1 MSKESKIKYI
11 SCLIGVLMASVS
23 FTGCSTAEAEAAPA
37 NATLQDTSASVDT
50 AILDEFYS
58 QTELLSSSYEQNTV
72 SETDLS
78 KACATAILLQEE
90 LTNNVNLQS
99 DTTYAEK
106 INKAYGMLL
115 QMDITT
121 PGLDLQGD
129 VAGVF
134 PKLVDATETLV
145 LTVGGDT
152 AEGDSSIVS
161 SAPVVETLSSPT
173 LSSSSGVSTKP
184 TSQAPTS
191 KVESKVESR
200 ATSKSP
206 SSTSKATSKP
216 ASMAPAPAK
225 PESKPTSTAP
235 APAKPKSKPTSTA
248 PAPAPKPAENTGSI
262 KTLYSGANY
271 GAKNQSDYNYVV
283 DIAKS
288 ARSSSAVKKANAKLT
303 ALSDADFS
311 TVYGFSKTDTW
322 VDILS
327 LSSRVS
333 SGGKGSASTGSAY
346 NYFTGKQTMCGDIA
360 KAKQAVLQ
368 ANGYD
373 AKLAW
378 GTLNGV
384 PHGWCMVK
392 NPDDGQ
398 WYHLTGTIGTSVPSG
413 YVMRG
418 SGYNY

>member
-1 MSKESKIKYI
+1 MSKESKVRYI

-23 FTGCSTAEAEAAPA
+23 FTGCSTAEAETVPA
-37 NATLQDTSASVDT
+37 NASLQDTSASVDT

-58 QTELLSSSYEQNTV
+58 QTELLSSSYEQNTL

-161 SAPVVETLSSPT
+161 SAPVVETSSSPT
-173 LSSSSGVSTKP
+173 LSSSSGVSSKP

-216 ASMAPAPAK
+216 ASTAPAQAK

-271 GAKNQSDYNYVV
+271 GCKDQSEFDFVM
-283 DIAKS
+283 S
-288 ARSSSAVKKANAKLT
+288 KANAAKSSGVYKESV
-303 ALSDADFS
+303 AYAADMSDSEFS
-311 TVYGFSKTDTW
+311 SAFGVPKSDTW

-327 LSSRVS
+327 LTGVVG
-333 SGGKGSASTGSAY
+333 SGGSGDFSMGSAY
-346 NYFTGKQTMCGDIA
+346 NFFTGKNTMCGDRA

-368 ANGYD
+368 AAGYD
-373 AKLAW
+373 SKLAW
-378 GTLNGV
+378 GTRNGISHMWTMIKV
-384 PHGWCMVK
+384 SGS
-392 NPDDGQ
+392 
-398 WYHLTGTIGTSVPSG
+398 WYHLEGNIVGTAIPSG

>member
-1 MSKESKIKYI
+1 MSKESKVRYI

-23 FTGCSTAEAEAAPA
+23 FTGCSTAEAETVPA
-37 NATLQDTSASVDT
+37 NASLQDTSASVDT

-58 QTELLSSSYEQNTV
+58 QTELLSSSYEQNTL

-161 SAPVVETLSSPT
+161 SAPVVETSSSPT
-173 LSSSSGVSTKP
+173 LSSSSGVSSKP

-200 ATSKSP
+200 STSKSS

-216 ASMAPAPAK
+216 ASTAPAQAK
-225 PESKPTSTAP
+225 PESKPKSTAP
-235 APAKPKSKPTSTA
+235 APAPKSKPTSTA
-248 PAPAPKPAENTGSI
+248 PAPAPKPTENTGSI
-262 KTLYSGANY
+262 KTLYSGSTY
-271 GAKNQSDYNYVV
+271 GAKSQSEFDFVM
-283 DIAKS
+283 S
-288 ARSSSAVKKANAKLT
+288 KANAAKSSSKYKSTYDFYSGASDSDYKTYLGVERSGTWTEIAALT
-303 ALSDADFS
+303 SY
-311 TVYGFSKTDTW
+311 VG
-322 VDILS
+322 
-327 LSSRVS
+327 
-333 SGGKGSASTGSAY
+333 SGGQGSGSAGSAY
-346 NYFTGKQTMCGDIA
+346 DFFTGKQTMCADRA
-360 KAKQAVLQ
+360 KAIQAVLQ

-373 AKLAW
+373 AKLAL
-378 GTLNGV
+378 GTRNGV
-384 PHGWCMVK
+384 PHMWTLVK
-392 NPDDGQ
+392 VGGS
-398 WYHLTGTIGTSVPSG
+398 WYHLEGKSGYSTSVPAG
-413 YVMRG
+413 YVMN
-418 SGYNY
+418 SSAYNY

>member
-1 MSKESKIKYI
+1 MSKESKVRYI

-23 FTGCSTAEAEAAPA
+23 FTGCSTAEAETVPA
-37 NATLQDTSASVDT
+37 NAAAQDISASEST

-58 QTELLSSSYEQNTV
+58 QTELLSSSYEQNTL

-129 VAGVF
+129 VVGVF

-152 AEGDSSIVS
+152 AAGDSSIVS
-161 SAPVVETLSSPT
+161 SAPVVETLSSST

-216 ASMAPAPAK
+216 TSTAPAPAK

-235 APAKPKSKPTSTA
+235 APKPKSKPTSTA

-271 GAKNQSDYNYVV
+271 GCKDQSEFDFVM
-283 DIAKS
+283 S
-288 ARSSSAVKKANAKLT
+288 KANAAKSSGVYKESV
-303 ALSDADFS
+303 AYAADMSDSEFS
-311 TVYGFSKTDTW
+311 SAFGVPKSDTW

-327 LSSRVS
+327 LTGVVG
-333 SGGKGSASTGSAY
+333 SGGSGDFSMGSAY
-346 NYFTGKQTMCGDIA
+346 NFFTGKNTMCGDRA

-368 ANGYD
+368 AAGYD
-373 AKLAW
+373 SKLAW
-378 GTLNGV
+378 GTRNGISHMWTMIKV
-384 PHGWCMVK
+384 SGS
-392 NPDDGQ
+392 
-398 WYHLTGTIGTSVPSG
+398 WYHLEGNIVGTAIPSG